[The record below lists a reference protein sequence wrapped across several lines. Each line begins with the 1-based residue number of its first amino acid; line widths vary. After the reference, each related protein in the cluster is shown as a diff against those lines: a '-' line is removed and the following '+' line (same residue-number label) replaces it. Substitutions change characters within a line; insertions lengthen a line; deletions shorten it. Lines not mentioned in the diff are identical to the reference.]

1 MDANNV
7 FSICKTTSGDLWIG
21 TTSGLLRYN
30 RDTDDFTRMPELAN
44 MFVYKILEDFSGNLW
59 LATYSNGVFRYDVN
73 KKEWKNFIFTRTIPL
88 HYLMIK

>member
-44 MFVYKILEDFSGNLW
+44 MFVYKILEDFNGNLW

-73 KKEWKNFIFTRTIPL
+73 KKEWKNLFFTRTIPL

>member
-44 MFVYKILEDFSGNLW
+44 MFVYKILEVKYESSIYALFSFHFPSLFDP
-59 LATYSNGVFRYDVN
+59 L
-73 KKEWKNFIFTRTIPL
+73 KWKI
-88 HYLMIK
+88 

>member
-59 LATYSNGVFRYDVN
+59 LATYSNGVFV
-73 KKEWKNFIFTRTIPL
+73 
-88 HYLMIK
+88 MM